1 MTPHGLIH
9 WTELNTHDA
18 EKAKAFYGET
28 LGWTFD
34 AMPMGDGTPYFI
46 AMSNGEMVGGVFTM
60 TEPELASVPEH
71 WMTYFSVDDV
81 DERVAMA
88 KAAGG
93 TVMREPFDVPGLGRF
108 AIVQAPGGSVSG
120 WVTPAEMG
128 GTANPGDMEYGIH
141 D

>member
-34 AMPMGDGTPYFI
+34 AVPMGDAPYYI
-46 AMSNGEMVGGVFTM
+46 IMSNGETVGGIFTM
-60 TEPELASVPEH
+60 TEPMFASVPEH
-71 WMTYFSVDDV
+71 WMTYVAVDDV
-81 DERVAMA
+81 DKRCETA

-93 TVMREPFDVPGLGRF
+93 TIMREPLTVPGIGRV
-108 AIVQAPGGSVSG
+108 AIVQAPGGSVTG
-120 WVTPAEMG
+120 WITPTGMDDDDGGEM
-128 GTANPGDMEYGIH
+128 AYGIH